1 MGVISLNDAEN
12 GYRDLR
18 PFICLVMFI
27 TGFVSF
33 GYEVVMQAVAVVYL
47 GSSNIA
53 MGVVISMFIL
63 GYLTSILF
71 GIWVDRL
78 KGTKYLVLLFMAIE
92 FLVGILIIFMGDIIK
107 AAPVIAQWLSGL
119 PVLGGVSYYTY
130 LLIVVAFMAGIV
142 PALMGGEMPIAM
154 KILSGISSDAY
165 GDIGKN
171 TGTIFALDSL
181 GSALG
186 GIFTAIFLLE
196 NLGKNDTALVV
207 GLISLFVVFLFGI
220 LYAVYRNRPVVK
232 RRWRRPRR
240 LVTVLNKRRRPI
252 IWFLVVVMILST
264 LIVNLAPIKY
274 GGQQENYPGIVIYY
288 EETPYNTIAVSEH
301 MELELTM
308 YQNSKLVLS
317 EKDHFQLYEP
327 MVHVPMMN
335 MQSPERVLL
344 LGGGNGGA
352 LSEVLKHP
360 SVKEVIVVEVDP
372 SMEKVSREYF
382 STLLNSPFDDPRV
395 KVLNEMPR
403 DYLIR
408 YTGADF
414 GGTGND
420 SEAVEKYDCV
430 FIDLMEPRTLER
442 AMNYTV
448 EFYENVS
455 RVLAEDGL
463 VISHASSPI
472 LTPESCVVIRNSMA
486 EAFDSARLFG
496 TDSWSYGPYMFSMA
510 WLGEDGPEV
519 MSRIENN
526 FAKLAGQTKF
536 YSPAN
541 HPGYWLNARTN
552 VIMKGLE
559 NTEVSTDNEPYME
572 RLDIEKVEYW

>member
-1 MGVISLNDAEN
+1 MNDTEN
-12 GYRDLR
+12 RYMNLR

-71 GIWVDRL
+71 GTWADRL
-78 KGTKYLVLLFMAIE
+78 KSTKYLVLLFMAIE
-92 FLVGILIIFMGDIIK
+92 FFVGVLIIFMGDIMK
-107 AAPVIAQWLSGL
+107 AAPVIAEWFAGL

-165 GDIGKN
+165 EDIGKN

-196 NLGKNDTALVV
+196 NFGKKDTALMV
-207 GLISLFVVFLFGI
+207 GLVSLFVVLLFGI
-220 LYAVYRNRPVVK
+220 LYAAYRKRPLAK
-232 RRWRRPRR
+232 RQWARARS
-240 LVTVLNKRRRPI
+240 LMTVLKKHRPGI
-252 IWFLVVVMILST
+252 IWFLVIGTILST
-264 LIVNLAPIKY
+264 LMVNFAPIKY
-274 GGQQENYPGIVIYY
+274 GGQQEDYPGIVIYY
-288 EETPYNTIAVSEH
+288 EETPYNSIAVSQH

-308 YQNSKLVLS
+308 YQNLKLVLS

-335 MQSPERVLL
+335 MQGPERILVI
-344 LGGGNGGA
+344 GGGNGGV
-352 LSEVLKHP
+352 LSEVLKHR
-360 SVKEVIVVEVDP
+360 SVKDVTVVEVDP
-372 SMEKVSREYF
+372 AMVKVSKQYF

-395 KVLNEMPR
+395 KVEYELPR
-403 DYLIR
+403 DYLNR
-408 YTGADF
+408 YTEATPSV
-414 GGTGND
+414 TGNL
-420 SEAVEKYDCV
+420 SVVMEKFDCV

-463 VISHASSPI
+463 VITHASSPVI
-472 LTPESCVVIRNSMA
+472 TPETCVVIRNSMA
-486 EAFDSARLFG
+486 EAYGSARLFG
-496 TDSWSYGPYMFSMA
+496 TDSWSSGPYLFSVGWVGDEPVEEMN
-510 WLGEDGPEV
+510 
-519 MSRIENN
+519 RIEQN
-526 FAKLAGQTKF
+526 FANLTGQTTF
-536 YSPAN
+536 YSPMN
-541 HPGYWLNARTN
+541 HPAYWLNARTN
-552 VIMKGLE
+552 VVIRNLE
-559 NTEVSTDNEPYME
+559 KTVVSTDNEPYVE
-572 RLDIEKVEYW
+572 RLDVEKVEYW